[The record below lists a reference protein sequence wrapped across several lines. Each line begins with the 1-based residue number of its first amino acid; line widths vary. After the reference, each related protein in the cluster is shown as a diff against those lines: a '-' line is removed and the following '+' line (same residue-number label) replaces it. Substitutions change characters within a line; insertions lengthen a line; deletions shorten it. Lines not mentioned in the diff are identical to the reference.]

1 MMSIPKRTHR
11 PIVVS
16 ITIIAWSIVL
26 FCATT
31 SLRAEDVVLLKDGD
45 LMGWDTETF
54 AGETTYSSIVL
65 DDEKVIRAQSQSA
78 ASGKFRKIS
87 VNLKETPYLNWRWR
101 VENYLTGN
109 DEKTKAGDDYPARLY
124 VIVSGGL
131 LFWKTRA
138 LNYVWSSRN
147 KAGEQWPNAFTS
159 NAQMVVV
166 RDPTSPLNQWQ
177 TEKRN
182 VRDDFRK
189 LFGID
194 ITKIDAVA
202 FMTDTDNTKQSAT
215 AHYGEIYFSA
225 D

>member
-1 MMSIPKRTHR
+1 M
-11 PIVVS
+11 
-16 ITIIAWSIVL
+16 
-26 FCATT
+26 
-31 SLRAEDVVLLKDGD
+31 LKNGD
-45 LMGWDTETF
+45 LTGWDTEIF
-54 AGETTYSSIVL
+54 AGETAYSSTVL
-65 DDEKVIRAQSQSA
+65 DNEKVIRAQSQSA
-78 ASGKFRKIS
+78 ASGKFRKVS
-87 VNLKETPYLNWRWR
+87 VNLEETPYLNWRWR

-124 VIVSGGL
+124 VIVSGGVF
-131 LFWKTRA
+131 FWKTRA
-138 LNYVWSSRN
+138 LNYVWSSQN
-147 KAGEQWPNAFTS
+147 KTGEQWPNAFTS

-166 RDPTSPLNQWQ
+166 RGPTSPLMQWQ

-202 FMTDTDNTKQSAT
+202 FMTDTDNSKQSAT

-225 D
+225 E